1 MEAIKLELRFK
12 DGQGGLV
19 SNLPSEFVEQFQDK
33 TPIIELSSGIFL
45 ISTHHLN
52 LLTAKIQMMARN

>member
-1 MEAIKLELRFK
+1 MDAIKLELRFK

-33 TPIIELSSGIFL
+33 TPIIELSSGIF
-45 ISTHHLN
+45 
-52 LLTAKIQMMARN
+52 